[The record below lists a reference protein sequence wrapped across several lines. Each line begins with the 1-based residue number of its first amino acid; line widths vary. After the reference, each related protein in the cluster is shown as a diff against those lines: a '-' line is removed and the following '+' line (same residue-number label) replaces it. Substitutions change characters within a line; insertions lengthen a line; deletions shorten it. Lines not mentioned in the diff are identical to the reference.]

1 MMKIVQK
8 IGVKKIAA
16 VLAILAVMILSM
28 SVFSKVASDPSNHE
42 KTIEALDEKK
52 SDVLKLTAAT
62 AAASTALAAIPGDA
76 TTPVANKLADLTS
89 YFLVILMV
97 VFLEKY
103 LVTLA
108 GYAAFSVLIPAA
120 CVLLA
125 VGICLNRN
133 FLKILAAKIA
143 VFAVVIFTIIP
154 VSMNISS
161 IIEETYDVSM
171 ETTIQE
177 AEDITDEIGESTD
190 SDGNIIE
197 QALSKI
203 KDGVTGFL
211 EKGETLLNHFIETIA
226 VMLVTACVIPILV
239 LLFMIWFVQML
250 FGIKVNVPKDMP
262 KKISARIPG
271 HKKTPGKP
279 AEKSGEAE

>member
-1 MMKIVQK
+1 MKIVQK

-62 AAASTALAAIPGDA
+62 AASTALAAIPGDA

-103 LVTLA
+103 LVTLT

-133 FLKILAAKIA
+133 LLKILAAKIA

-203 KDGVTGFL
+203 KDGVTGLL

-279 AEKSGEAE
+279 AEKSGEDE

>member
-103 LVTLA
+103 LVTLT

-203 KDGVTGFL
+203 KDGVTGLL
-211 EKGETLLNHFIETIA
+211 EKGETLLGETLLNHFIETIA

-250 FGIKVNVPKDMP
+250 FGIKVNVPKDML
-262 KKISARIPG
+262 KKNT
-271 HKKTPGKP
+271 K
-279 AEKSGEAE
+279 

>member
-1 MMKIVQK
+1 MKIVQK

-16 VLAILAVMILSM
+16 VLAILVVMILSM

-103 LVTLA
+103 LVTLT

-133 FLKILAAKIA
+133 LLKILAAKIA

-203 KDGVTGFL
+203 KDGVTGLL

-226 VMLVTACVIPILV
+226 VMLVTALSRCC
-239 LLFMIWFVQML
+239 
-250 FGIKVNVPKDMP
+250 
-262 KKISARIPG
+262 S
-271 HKKTPGKP
+271 
-279 AEKSGEAE
+279 E

>member
-103 LVTLA
+103 LVTLT

-120 CVLLA
+120 
-125 VGICLNRN
+125 
-133 FLKILAAKIA
+133 
-143 VFAVVIFTIIP
+143 
-154 VSMNISS
+154 
-161 IIEETYDVSM
+161 
-171 ETTIQE
+171 
-177 AEDITDEIGESTD
+177 
-190 SDGNIIE
+190 
-197 QALSKI
+197 
-203 KDGVTGFL
+203 
-211 EKGETLLNHFIETIA
+211 
-226 VMLVTACVIPILV
+226 
-239 LLFMIWFVQML
+239 
-250 FGIKVNVPKDMP
+250 
-262 KKISARIPG
+262 
-271 HKKTPGKP
+271 
-279 AEKSGEAE
+279 

>member
-16 VLAILAVMILSM
+16 ILAILVVMILSM

-103 LVTLA
+103 LVTLT

-133 FLKILAAKIA
+133 LLKILAAKIA

-177 AEDITDEIGESTD
+177 AEEDEIGESTD

-203 KDGVTGFL
+203 KDGVTGLL

-262 KKISARIPG
+262 KKNT
-271 HKKTPGKP
+271 K
-279 AEKSGEAE
+279 

>member
-52 SDVLKLTAAT
+52 SDVLKLTAA
-62 AAASTALAAIPGDA
+62 ASTALAAIPGDA

-103 LVTLA
+103 LVTLT

-133 FLKILAAKIA
+133 LLKILAAKIA

-161 IIEETYDVSM
+161 IIEDTYNVSM

-203 KDGVTGFL
+203 KDGVTGLL

>member
-16 VLAILAVMILSM
+16 VLAILVVMILSM

-52 SDVLKLTAAT
+52 SDVLKAAT

-103 LVTLA
+103 LVTLT

-203 KDGVTGFL
+203 KDGVTGLL

-239 LLFMIWFVQML
+239 LLFMIWVVQML

-262 KKISARIPG
+262 
-271 HKKTPGKP
+271 
-279 AEKSGEAE
+279 

>member
-89 YFLVILMV
+89 YFLVILV

-133 FLKILAAKIA
+133 LLKILAAKIA

-203 KDGVTGFL
+203 KVGVTGFL

-250 FGIKVNVPKDMP
+250 FGIKVNVPKDML
-262 KKISARIPG
+262 KKNT
-271 HKKTPGKP
+271 K
-279 AEKSGEAE
+279 

>member
-8 IGVKKIAA
+8 VGVKKIAA

-103 LVTLA
+103 LVTLT

-133 FLKILAAKIA
+133 LLKILAAKIA
-143 VFAVVIFTIIP
+143 VFAAV
-154 VSMNISS
+154 
-161 IIEETYDVSM
+161 YDLVCPD
-171 ETTIQE
+171 
-177 AEDITDEIGESTD
+177 AVR
-190 SDGNIIE
+190 N
-197 QALSKI
+197 
-203 KDGVTGFL
+203 
-211 EKGETLLNHFIETIA
+211 KGKCTERYA
-226 VMLVTACVIPILV
+226 
-239 LLFMIWFVQML
+239 
-250 FGIKVNVPKDMP
+250 
-262 KKISARIPG
+262 
-271 HKKTPGKP
+271 
-279 AEKSGEAE
+279 

>member
-1 MMKIVQK
+1 MKIVQK
-8 IGVKKIAA
+8 IGVKKI
-16 VLAILAVMILSM
+16 
-28 SVFSKVASDPSNHE
+28 
-42 KTIEALDEKK
+42 
-52 SDVLKLTAAT
+52 

-103 LVTLA
+103 LVTLT

-133 FLKILAAKIA
+133 LLKILAAKIA

-203 KDGVTGFL
+203 KDGVTGLL

-250 FGIKVNVPKDMP
+250 FGIKVNVPKDML
-262 KKISARIPG
+262 KKNT
-271 HKKTPGKP
+271 K
-279 AEKSGEAE
+279 